1 MKKLLV
7 LVLVI
12 LVGMMVFTGCIVIT
26 APDCCIP
33 VTTPQSKCSVTVL
46 ALDPIIWG
54 TVHYLI
60 LSEGKVVNTGKYLD
74 YSDGE
79 REMTIDNLECGS
91 EIMIYIVDNCGGV
104 SHKEIVV
111 PGEDNYAYF
120 YYWKNIDKSDDVHCR
135 C

>member
-1 MKKLLV
+1 MILAL
-7 LVLVI
+7 LVI
-12 LVGMMVFTGCIVIT
+12 LFFGVILSGCIVFT
-26 APDCCIP
+26 APDCCTP
-33 VTTPQSKCSVTVL
+33 STPPQSKCSVTVL

-79 REMTIDNLECGS
+79 REMTINNLECGS
-91 EIMIYIVDNCGGV
+91 EIMIYMVDNCGGV
-104 SHKEIVV
+104 SHKEFAV
-111 PGEDNYAYF
+111 PGEDNYAFF